1 MHIPFPNSFNVE
13 TEDRLGFGFCQIFSK
28 VMLSLNVKEKVRNF
42 WLDTD
47 VFFCSFV
54 FFYWIQIFFPYPEFL
69 LCVQIRIRP
78 SLDCLFFLKVLIT
91 VIFLIQEPGYIFTNG
106 SVYFEVH
113 TSAALR
119 RNRNLMAAMA
129 SPEKGIK
136 TTENNM
142 FLLPC
147 LDFHK
152 IFK

>member
-1 MHIPFPNSFNVE
+1 
-13 TEDRLGFGFCQIFSK
+13 
-28 VMLSLNVKEKVRNF
+28 MLSSFHILVLFFKSLTPWIQKIPESGSETLL
-42 WLDTD
+42 LDTD
-47 VFFCSFV
+47 IFSLSRIFV
-54 FFYWIQIFFPYPEFL
+54 MRPDPDSTLPRLPIFFKGFDYG
-69 LCVQIRIRP
+69 
-78 SLDCLFFLKVLIT
+78 D
-91 VIFLIQEPGYIFTNG
+91 FLIQEPGYIFTNG
-106 SVYFEVH
+106 SVYFEVL
-113 TSAALR
+113 TSAVLR